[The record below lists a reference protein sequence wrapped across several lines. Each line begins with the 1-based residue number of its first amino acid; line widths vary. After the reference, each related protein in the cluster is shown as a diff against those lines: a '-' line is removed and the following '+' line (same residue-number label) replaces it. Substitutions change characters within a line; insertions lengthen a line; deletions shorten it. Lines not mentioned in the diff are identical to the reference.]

1 MDRQVRRTCIQVRRI
16 GRTEVVQTTWKKTK
30 LIKKFIIRSAMFSV
44 IPSAVNDIVF
54 HHASLNVDEAFHV
67 TEDTMRVSLLNAI
80 LILALQAR
88 Q

>member
-1 MDRQVRRTCIQVRRI
+1 
-16 GRTEVVQTTWKKTK
+16 
-30 LIKKFIIRSAMFSV
+30 MFSV
-44 IPSAVNDIVF
+44 IPSAVNDVMF

>member
-1 MDRQVRRTCIQVRRI
+1 MDRHIRRTCIQVRRI
-16 GRTEVVQTTWKKTK
+16 GRTEVVQTTLKKTK
-30 LIKKFIIRSAMFSV
+30 IIKKFVIRSALFSV
-44 IPSAVNDIVF
+44 IPSAVNDVMF